1 MLQIT
6 DRATTHLLRARTEGG
21 FDERAGA
28 RFVRGSAGVGLT
40 FAPAPEQGDQVVAQS
55 PLPIYVAE
63 DVTAVLDQ
71 AVIDVAADDGE
82 SRLVLRPQADA
93 PGDLKRQKSGTP
105 PQPDD
110 DGP

>member
-6 DRATTHLLRARTEGG
+6 DKAAIHLLRARTERG

-40 FAPAPEQGDQVVAQS
+40 FAPAPEPGDQVLAGS
-55 PLPIYVAE
+55 ALPIYVAE
-63 DVTAVLDQ
+63 DVTEALEQ

-82 SRLVLRPQADA
+82 SRLVLRSQSGA
-93 PGDLKRQKSGTP
+93 P
-105 PQPDD
+105 
-110 DGP
+110 

>member
-40 FAPAPEQGDQVVAQS
+40 FAPAPEQGDQVLAES

-63 DVTAVLDQ
+63 EVTALLDQ
-71 AVIDVAADDGE
+71 AVIDAAADDGE
-82 SRLVLRPQADA
+82 SRLVLRSQADA
-93 PGDLKRQKSGTP
+93 PRT
-105 PQPDD
+105 
-110 DGP
+110 

>member
-21 FDERAGA
+21 FDDRAGA

-40 FAPAPEQGDQVVAQS
+40 FAPAPEQGDQVLAGS
-55 PLPIYVAE
+55 ALPIYVAE
-63 DVTAVLDQ
+63 EVTAVLDQ

-82 SRLVLRPQADA
+82 SQLVLRSQADA
-93 PGDLKRQKSGTP
+93 PTT
-105 PQPDD
+105 
-110 DGP
+110 

>member
-6 DRATTHLLRARTEGG
+6 DRATTHLLHARTEGG

-93 PGDLKRQKSGTP
+93 PGDLKGQKSGTP

>member
-6 DRATTHLLRARTEGG
+6 DKAAVHLLQARAERG

-40 FAPAPEQGDQVVAQS
+40 FAPAPEPGDQVLTGSA
-55 PLPIYVAE
+55 LPIYVAE
-63 DVTAVLDQ
+63 DVTGALDQ

-82 SRLVLRPQADA
+82 SRLVLRSQADA
-93 PGDLKRQKSGTP
+93 PTT
-105 PQPDD
+105 
-110 DGP
+110 